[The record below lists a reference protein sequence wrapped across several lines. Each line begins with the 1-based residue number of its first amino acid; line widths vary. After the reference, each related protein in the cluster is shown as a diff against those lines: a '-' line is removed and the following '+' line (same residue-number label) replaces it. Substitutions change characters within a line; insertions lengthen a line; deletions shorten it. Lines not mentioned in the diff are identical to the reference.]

1 MRKYIILFFTIS
13 FFLLACNKNKPAK
26 PIIDQPHMVS
36 LLTELL
42 IVDGSMYN
50 VSNVPDSMYKY
61 GFGKYQALFKKHH
74 TDSAQFNRSFKYYT
88 TNESELLLIMDKV
101 QDNLKIKSDSIN
113 NIQLKKN
120 AIPQK

>member
-13 FFLLACNKNKPAK
+13 FFLLACNKYKPAK
-26 PIIDQPHMVS
+26 PIIDQPHMVI

-101 QDNLKIKSDSIN
+101 QDNLKNKSDSIN